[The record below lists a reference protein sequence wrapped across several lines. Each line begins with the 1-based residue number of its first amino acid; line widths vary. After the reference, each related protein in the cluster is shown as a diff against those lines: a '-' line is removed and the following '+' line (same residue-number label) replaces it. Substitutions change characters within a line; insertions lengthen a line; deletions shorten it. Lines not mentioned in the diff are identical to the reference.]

1 MIELIPLS
9 EAVYCVDCDR
19 VSASTKTCVG
29 CGSIA
34 ILSLSKILN
43 RSEEPSSSA
52 IEDLMAM
59 VERQMAP
66 INLLHPGWPEGA
78 E

>member
-1 MIELIPLS
+1 MTPVDLIPLS
-9 EAVYCVDCDR
+9 KAVYCVDCDR

-34 ILSLSKILN
+34 ILSLSKVLN
-43 RSEEPSSSA
+43 RSELDPSSSA

-59 VERQMAP
+59 VERQMKGMT
-66 INLLHPGWPEGA
+66 L
-78 E
+78 